1 MAGRNK
7 PRCRTSLFE
16 ILDDVV
22 ALDVHSA
29 VMDQHRHQ
37 SARIDAEKPWLHIFV
52 ARQID
57 GMRLPLNLLEVKEY
71 AKVLRTGRADEVEH
85 VHALPTQ
92 HLAGPN
98 VADYELNHET
108 SVPAVRTSSPRL
120 SPVLACIL
128 SCAG

>member
-37 SARIDAEKPWLHIFV
+37 STRIDAEKPWLHIFV

-71 AKVLRTGRADEVEH
+71 AKFLRTGRADTVENGQAFPPQH
-85 VHALPTQ
+85 RAGTKFAVCESTQ
-92 HLAGPN
+92 
-98 VADYELNHET
+98 
-108 SVPAVRTSSPRL
+108 
-120 SPVLACIL
+120 
-128 SCAG
+128 

>member
-1 MAGRNK
+1 MARPCGGRNK
-7 PRCRTSLFE
+7 PRRRKSFFE
-16 ILDDVV
+16 ILDDVI
-22 ALDVHSA
+22 ALDVDSSI
-29 VMDQHRHQ
+29 MDQHRHQ

-71 AKVLRTGRADEVEH
+71 AKFLRTGRTDEVEH

-98 VADYELNHET
+98 VAVNELNHET
-108 SVPAVRTSSPRL
+108 SLPTV
-120 SPVLACIL
+120 
-128 SCAG
+128 